1 MWIVGKTSQV
11 LDIDVSSCFS
21 IKQISSMCARN
32 PQSGHLF
39 RPLCHNISVLFQFLC
54 KTVHSNQKLAVDP
67 NSFCRA
73 CQESLVLFQYL
84 EPQPS
89 VQNKNS
95 CQIDSLCDTVILFPW
110 LLVLV
115 TVKNPDCFHPH
126 RIYLKYGSPVKM
138 MESYIAVLT
147 KGICQSE
154 ENGSFLSKDFDARKA
169 YLAGSIKG

>member
-1 MWIVGKTSQV
+1 M
-11 LDIDVSSCFS
+11 
-21 IKQISSMCARN
+21 
-32 PQSGHLF
+32 
-39 RPLCHNISVLFQFLC
+39 
-54 KTVHSNQKLAVDP
+54 
-67 NSFCRA
+67 
-73 CQESLVLFQYL
+73 
-84 EPQPS
+84 
-89 VQNKNS
+89 
-95 CQIDSLCDTVILFPW
+95 ILFPW